1 MPYKQSRNE
10 NGSSHKYINSTWYGG
25 VLNETLRKKKNGNI
39 VLLKTHLFLLSFY
52 KICIELLNWR

>member
-25 VLNETLRKKKNGNI
+25 VLNETLQKKKNW
-39 VLLKTHLFLLSFY
+39 KYSFTEDTF
-52 KICIELLNWR
+52 IFTFIL